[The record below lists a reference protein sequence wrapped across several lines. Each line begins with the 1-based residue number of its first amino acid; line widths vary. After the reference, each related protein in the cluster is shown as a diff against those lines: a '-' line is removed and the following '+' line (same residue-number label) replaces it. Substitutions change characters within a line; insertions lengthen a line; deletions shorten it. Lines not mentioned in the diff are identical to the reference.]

1 MAVPLPAGRP
11 VPAGRMAMSHALRSA
26 SEIGLPR
33 SGVSATAAGAAQA
46 NAIASRSLRVDML
59 DLPAAVDPPAR
70 RAVVVLVGKPKR
82 VAHGCLGLA
91 AGGDELRARRL
102 CVAGFIPRAAHENDW
117 LTVPAPRH
125 AEAGECLGKHRALQ
139 RRLRPALAAV
149 GRDHDPRYA
158 AGAGICDAGNFV
170 IARPLQR
177 VAE

>member
-59 DLPAAVDPPAR
+59 DLPAAVDRPAR

-82 VAHGCLGLA
+82 VGHGGLGVP
-91 AGGDELRARRL
+91 AGGGQSRARE
-102 CVAGFIPRAAHENDW
+102 VS
-117 LTVPAPRH
+117 
-125 AEAGECLGKHRALQ
+125 
-139 RRLRPALAAV
+139 
-149 GRDHDPRYA
+149 
-158 AGAGICDAGNFV
+158 
-170 IARPLQR
+170 
-177 VAE
+177 